1 MNLKLI
7 CIFLVL
13 SFFTLPPVNAQDK
26 QDISATELL
35 SLYFDN
41 VYGSDERLISGRV
54 YYGPARGSIQGH
66 PYYFDESWKQGNIE
80 TEDKNYDGL
89 QLKYD
94 ICLNQI
100 ILRHIS
106 TDNAVYQIGLNSGN
120 ILNVKMGNSEF
131 IPLPGTGESTDIP
144 FAELI
149 SKGPVQ
155 YLITKEKSLEIREG
169 VGSSDYEYKEY
180 MDQYLF
186 YRGNLLAFRSKNT
199 IYRLFPEIKRDLKK
213 YARQNNL
220 FFIRRDVYARKKLV
234 DYCNVLLIEN
244 NE

>member
-7 CIFLVL
+7 CIFLVT
-13 SFFTLPPVNAQDK
+13 SFFTLHPVNAQEH
-26 QDISATELL
+26 QDISTTELL

-80 TEDKNYDGL
+80 TEDKKFDGL

-94 ICLNQI
+94 ICLSQI
-100 ILRHIS
+100 ILRHTS

-120 ILNVKMGNSEF
+120 IISVKMANSEF
-131 IPLPGTGESTDIP
+131 IPLPGTGKFTDIP
-144 FAELI
+144 FAEVI

-155 YLITKEKSLEIREG
+155 YLVTKEKSLEIRKG
-169 VGSSDYEYKEY
+169 AGSSDYEYKEY
-180 MDQYLF
+180 MKQYLF
-186 YRGNLLAFRSKNT
+186 NQGTLLQFRSKNT
-199 IYRLFPEIKRDLKK
+199 IYRRFPEIKRELKK

-220 FFIRRDVYARKKLV
+220 FFIRRDIYARKKLI
-234 DYCNVLLIEN
+234 DYCNVLLTEN